1 MFSRIRRGSPHAAAN
16 GRKHVN
22 STPAEQLAELRR
34 ALDRL
39 EYLTAK
45 AAGVLPEPAG
55 SSPTGRKR
63 ASPGNSANTVVDAS
77 PRSGSTSSSGNKDD
91 AAASTDK
98 AKDDGKEQSAPKPA
112 PLERS
117 PSAAAA
123 DMRGNSNSSFIFMEK
138 ADELEMIE
146 LLRRTAETVVL
157 SERRAN
163 QLLAEASDKRQQREV
178 AKSKTSGGDNGE
190 EVAGEDDDDIISE
203 DAALP
208 YLAVFELF
216 CERNALANFVNI
228 VTGVSFMQSDDA
240 PQDADESAPPQ
251 QPGSKMHRLPP
262 LSIATQAVQSVSILI
277 QNVSRATS
285 LYYLLSNNTVND
297 LIELPMHLYKR
308 AELNAL
314 HTRYNERYSHR
325 KNNKQ
330 PSPPPVSDWMN
341 YQSSEMNELVTHF
354 VSFLKSL
361 AMRVNGETLQ
371 FFLGYAHESTNG
383 GAEKTTPGGSS
394 EAEGTLSG
402 HDMLLEQCRGVNFP
416 LYARALE
423 FCSVEEDSFVR
434 VTAMNI
440 CLNFMRLATV
450 ESSAAPDSSSSSPM
464 HDDDENDDCG
474 EVLPTSAPTGV
485 LHDASTFPFRDR
497 VAIAQYASTPS
508 RVGDLVS
515 PLCTRLTSQLGQI
528 EGAVRSLEQ
537 LDSRS
542 DESQPPASSGVSVK
556 SKKKTGESKP
566 EERKR
571 IINSIQGLAANIQD
585 ELLLLDDLL
594 DVGLVSLNEQSIE
607 MLLATFVYPMLLQPL
622 LLPLTRFASTKK
634 QTGDENGESAVRK
647 AVIDLQSPSPLKED
661 DEDEHDDVGVAGPC
675 SNESTASNGS
685 STCAVNGE
693 TPLRS
698 SRDMDTAPAKTALF
712 GLSAIL
718 QTVSNG
724 TFRHLLLTALL
735 HPLAPEASNGAVISS
750 RPQVVLRNCSSDSVE
765 IRTETKQADQSRL
778 NEPFQQN
785 INVYTFGTSN
795 QDKQWLVPSSSPS
808 ANSLELD
815 TTCVFIL
822 APSLVDMLRK
832 YTCPGED
839 LKDLLS
845 IQTKNSTRTNPY
857 RKRLMSAI
865 AGDDETVSLKSLA
878 VAVLHAAVLSVDN
891 LVLQK
896 LFLETLNEDEA
907 RKTIQCVAKGLVH
920 TSVTYDGWWKATFD
934 TNAARA
940 LIDLVSSN
948 SDHLT
953 ISHGIVDHIR
963 MKSSQYLLTL
973 PARLDSKSREA
984 MKGAKSKPNMI
995 DRQHLDSWL
1004 LDRFFFDQSDKSSIS
1019 VVENMRCLKET
1030 PCEDSSMG
1038 QYRYG
1043 LEVLSKLTFNETRDI
1058 LCESTHIVDNMIV
1071 TESKSATPFHCA
1083 SSWAL
1088 TSLYLDSISM
1098 KLLKLREV
1106 FDGKVGDA
1114 ARQSCMSAES
1124 PGDSDRAYS
1133 IAQIS
1138 SKLAIAMLDEE
1149 SDTKSSDSRPSHG
1162 TIVGLVGKPA
1172 FPCVCEVSPSFV
1184 SLFTGRTC
1192 ISNEGIQWQSLYLVV
1207 VGRYGI
1213 FAEPNSS
1220 GAGGK
1225 GRVITAFRLACLAV
1239 KKDTTSL
1246 ANNKTPARR
1255 LLLAHASLDPN
1266 PPALFV
1272 AETRSKEPRN
1282 RDGLRFTR
1290 SRMDLWFEDA
1300 NAANHAC
1307 KILSG
1312 KVIKAR
1318 AKRGGKIKAALL

>member
-1 MFSRIRRGSPHAAAN
+1 M
-16 GRKHVN
+16 N

-39 EYLTAK
+39 DFLTAK

-55 SSPTGRKR
+55 SSPTERKR
-63 ASPGNSANTVVDAS
+63 RQSIGNSAERVVDA
-77 PRSGSTSSSGNKDD
+77 PPSTASSGNE
-91 AAASTDK
+91 
-98 AKDDGKEQSAPKPA
+98 DDGTEPTEKQIAPKPA
-112 PLERS
+112 PVERS
-117 PSAAAA
+117 PSAAAS
-123 DMRGNSNSSFIFMEK
+123 DRRENSNSSFIFMEK

-163 QLLAEASDKRQQREV
+163 QLLVEASDKRQQREV
-178 AKSKTSGGDNGE
+178 AKSKESGE
-190 EVAGEDDDDIISE
+190 EVVGEDDDGIIGE

-216 CERNALANFVNI
+216 CERNALSNFVNI
-228 VTGVSFMQSDDA
+228 VTGASFTHCDEA

-251 QPGSKMHRLPP
+251 LPGSKIHRLPP

-285 LYYLLSNNTVND
+285 LYFLLSNNRVND
-297 LIELPMHLYKR
+297 LIELPLHLYKR

-314 HTRYNERYSHR
+314 HTRYNERYSQR

-330 PSPPPVSDWMN
+330 PAPPPVSDWMN

-371 FFLGYAHESTNG
+371 FFLGYAHESTNHG
-383 GAEKTTPGGSS
+383 GAERTPGGSS
-394 EAEGTLSG
+394 EAEGTQSG
-402 HDMLLEQCRGVNFP
+402 HDRLLEQCRGVNFP

-440 CLNFMRLATV
+440 CLNLMRLATV
-450 ESSAAPDSSSSSPM
+450 ESSDDHGSSSSSPR
-464 HDDDENDDCG
+464 HDDDENDSG

-537 LDSRS
+537 LDSLS
-542 DESQPPASSGVSVK
+542 DETQPPASSGSASVK
-556 SKKKTGESKP
+556 SKKNTGEFKP
-566 EERKR
+566 EERRR
-571 IINSIQGLAANIQD
+571 ITNSIQGLAANIQD

-622 LLPLTRFASTKK
+622 LLPLTRFSLTKK
-634 QTGDENGESAVRK
+634 QSGDENGGSAVRK
-647 AVIDLQSPSPLKED
+647 AVIDLQSPSPFKEY
-661 DEDEHDDVGVAGPC
+661 DEDENDDVDLAGPC

-735 HPLAPEASNGAVISS
+735 HPLAPVASDGAVISS
-750 RPQVVLRNCSSDSVE
+750 RPQVVLRNGSSDSIE
-765 IRTETKQADQSRL
+765 IRTEMKQADQSRM

-795 QDKQWLVPSSSPS
+795 QDEQWLLPSSSPS
-808 ANSLELD
+808 ANSLEMD
-815 TTCVFIL
+815 TSCVFIL

-845 IQTKNSTRTNPY
+845 IPTENSTRTNPY

-865 AGDDETVSLKSLA
+865 AGDDETASLKSLA
-878 VAVLHAAVLSVDN
+878 VAVLHAAVLSVDSS
-891 LVLQK
+891 VMQTI
-896 LFLETLNEDEA
+896 FLETLNEDEA
-907 RKTIQCVAKGLVH
+907 RKTMQCVAKGLVH
-920 TSVTYDGWWKATFD
+920 TSVTYDGWWKANFD

-940 LIDLVSSN
+940 LVDLVSSN
-948 SDHLT
+948 SDHLA
-953 ISHGIVDHIR
+953 ISHGIVDQIR
-963 MKSSQYLLTL
+963 RKSSQYLLTL

-984 MKGAKSKPNMI
+984 MKGAKTKPNMV

-1019 VVENMRCLKET
+1019 VVENMCYLET
-1030 PCEDSSMG
+1030 TSSTCEDSSNE

-1043 LEVLSKLTFNETRDI
+1043 LEVLSKLTVNKTCDI

-1088 TSLYLDSISM
+1088 ASLYLDSIRIKLS
-1098 KLLKLREV
+1098 KLLEA
-1106 FDGKVGDA
+1106 FDGKVGDE
-1114 ARQSCMSAES
+1114 ARQSYMSAGS
-1124 PGDSDRAYS
+1124 LGGSDRAYS
-1133 IAQIS
+1133 LAHIS
-1138 SKLAIAMLDEE
+1138 SKLAVAMLDEE
-1149 SDTKSSDSRPSHG
+1149 SDSKASDTRPAHG

-1172 FPCVCEVSPSFV
+1172 FPCVCEVSPSFAP
-1184 SLFTGRTC
+1184 LFTGRTC
-1192 ISNEGIQWQSLYLVV
+1192 ISNEGIQWQSLYLVI
-1207 VGRYGI
+1207 VGKYGI

-1225 GRVITAFRLACLAV
+1225 GRVVTAFRLACLAV

-1255 LLLAHASLDPN
+1255 LLLAHASLDPK

-1272 AETRSKEPRN
+1272 AETRSKDARN

-1318 AKRGGKIKAALL
+1318 AKRGGKIKAALLD

>member
-1 MFSRIRRGSPHAAAN
+1 MFSRIRRGPGASPHAAN
-16 GRKHVN
+16 GRKHVS

-39 EYLTAK
+39 DFLTAK

-63 ASPGNSANTVVDAS
+63 TSFDNSAKKVVDAS
-77 PRSGSTSSSGNKDD
+77 TRSGSTATSANEDE
-91 AAASTDK
+91 ATASTEK
-98 AKDDGKEQSAPKPA
+98 SKDENEQIAPTKPT
-112 PLERS
+112 PTPVERS

-123 DMRGNSNSSFIFMEK
+123 DIRGNANSSFVFMEK

-157 SERRAN
+157 SERRAS
-163 QLLAEASDKRQQREV
+163 QLLAEASDKREQREM
-178 AKSKTSGGDNGE
+178 AKSKETGEDGGK
-190 EVAGEDDDDIISE
+190 VAGEDDDDLISE

-208 YLAVFELF
+208 YLAIFELF

-228 VTGVSFMQSDDA
+228 VTGASFMQCDDA

-251 QPGSKMHRLPP
+251 LPGSKMHRLPP

-285 LYYLLSNNTVND
+285 LYFLLSNNRVND
-297 LIELPMHLYKR
+297 LIELPLHLYKR

-314 HTRYNERYSHR
+314 HTRYNERYSYR

-330 PSPPPVSDWMN
+330 PSSVTNWMN

-383 GAEKTTPGGSS
+383 RAERTQGGSS
-394 EAEGTLSG
+394 EAEATQSG

-423 FCSVEEDSFVR
+423 FCSAEENDSFVR

-440 CLNFMRLATV
+440 CLNLMRLATV
-450 ESSAAPDSSSSSPM
+450 ESSADAGSSSSSPKQ
-464 HDDDENDDCG
+464 DDDENDCDD
-474 EVLPTSAPTGV
+474 VLPTSAPTGV

-542 DESQPPASSGVSVK
+542 DETQPPASSGSASVK
-556 SKKKTGESKP
+556 SNKKTGESKL
-566 EERKR
+566 EERNR
-571 IINSIQGLAANIQD
+571 ITNSIQGLAANIQD

-594 DVGLVSLNEQSIE
+594 DVGLISLNEQSIE
-607 MLLATFVYPMLLQPL
+607 MLLATFIYPMLLQPL

-634 QTGDENGESAVRK
+634 QSGDEDGESAVRK
-647 AVIDLQSPSPLKED
+647 AVIDLQSPSPFKED
-661 DEDEHDDVGVAGPC
+661 DEDENDDAGLAGPC

-724 TFRHLLLTALL
+724 TFRNLLLTALL
-735 HPLAPEASNGAVISS
+735 HPLAPEASDGAVIST
-750 RPQVVLRNCSSDSVE
+750 RPQVVLRNGSSDSMK
-765 IRTETKQADQSRL
+765 IRTETNQADQSRM
-778 NEPFQQN
+778 NEQFQQN

-795 QDKQWLVPSSSPS
+795 QDKQWLVPSSSSPS
-808 ANSLELD
+808 SNSLELD

-832 YTCPGED
+832 YTCPGEE
-839 LKDLLS
+839 LKELLFT
-845 IQTKNSTRTNPY
+845 QTKNSTRANPY

-865 AGDDETVSLKSLA
+865 AGDDETASLKSLA
-878 VAVLHAAVLSVDN
+878 VAALHAAVLSVDN
-891 LVLQK
+891 LVMQK

-907 RKTIQCVAKGLVH
+907 RKTMQCVAKGLVH
-920 TSVTYDGWWKATFD
+920 TSVTYDGWWRAKFD
-934 TNAARA
+934 TSAARA
-940 LIDLVSSN
+940 LVDLISSN

-953 ISHGIVDHIR
+953 ISHGIVDQIR

-984 MKGAKSKPNMI
+984 MKGAKTKPNMV

-1019 VVENMRCLKET
+1019 VVENICY
-1030 PCEDSSMG
+1030 EDSSSKE
-1038 QYRYG
+1038 QCRYG
-1043 LEVLSKLTFNETRDI
+1043 LEVLTKLTVNKTCDI
-1058 LCESTHIVDNMIV
+1058 LCESTHIVDNMVV

-1088 TSLYLDSISM
+1088 TSLYLDSISV
-1098 KLLKLREV
+1098 KLLKLLEAL
-1106 FDGKVGDA
+1106 DGKDGDE
-1114 ARQSCMSAES
+1114 ARKPCMSAES
-1124 PGDSDRAYS
+1124 LDDSDRAYS
-1133 IAQIS
+1133 LAHIS
-1138 SKLAIAMLDEE
+1138 SKLALAMLDEDSDSKS
-1149 SDTKSSDSRPSHG
+1149 SDTKPAHG

-1172 FPCVCEVSPSFV
+1172 FPCVCEVSPSFA

-1192 ISNEGIQWQSLYLVV
+1192 ISNEGIQWQSLYLVI
-1207 VGRYGI
+1207 VGKYGI
-1213 FAEPNSS
+1213 LAEPNSS
-1220 GAGGK
+1220 GSGGK
-1225 GRVITAFRLACLAV
+1225 GRIITAFRLACLAV

-1255 LLLAHASLDPN
+1255 LLLVYASLDPR

-1272 AETRSKEPRN
+1272 VEKRGKEVCN

-1312 KVIKAR
+1312 KVIRAR
-1318 AKRGGKIKAALL
+1318 AKRGGKIKAALV